1 MSIQPIGNRAIG
13 IQALCVRAL
22 ALLSLAIAMLAC
34 SEQGAPSPGAADG
47 EASAGPL
54 KVVLQTDWY
63 PQPEHAGF
71 YVAQAKGYYR
81 DAGLD
86 VEIRPG
92 GNAVSVPQLV
102 ATGRVQM
109 GIGTTD
115 NLMVAQSRGVPLVSL
130 FPYFQHDPQCVMF
143 HKGSGIKTLAD
154 LDGRTVMV
162 NPGAAYVAYLQKSLG
177 IRLQLVPMDFS
188 LARFLKDPTFVQQC
202 FLTSEPWYVAQ
213 QGVEPGVLPLSSS
226 GFDPYRV
233 VFANAEFVAAHPE
246 QVRAFI
252 SASLRGWREYADG
265 DPAEVH
271 AILAKLN
278 PQQTLEHM
286 AWTRTEMAARA
297 LIVGNVAAGE
307 GLGHVSRT
315 RVRQLEQ
322 QLSALG
328 LLARPVP
335 VETAFAL
342 DLLPAE
348 LLRE

>member
-1 MSIQPIGNRAIG
+1 MSRIAPLLRVIGLRVIG
-13 IQALCVRAL
+13 LRAL
-22 ALLSLAIAMLAC
+22 ALLALVLVLVAC
-34 SEQGAPSPGAADG
+34 SEQGATPQAAAPGDAPAA
-47 EASAGPL
+47 PL

-102 ATGRVQM
+102 ATGRVQF

-143 HKGSGIKTLAD
+143 HKSAGIRTLAD

-188 LARFLKDPTFVQQC
+188 LARFLKDPTFIQQC

-233 VFANAEFVAAHPE
+233 VFANAEFVAEHPE

-252 SASLRGWREYADG
+252 AASLRGWREYADG
-265 DPAEVH
+265 DDGEVH
-271 AILAKLN
+271 ALIAKLN
-278 PQQTLEHM
+278 PQQTLDHM
-286 AWTRTEMAARA
+286 AWTRKEMSARA
-297 LIVGNVAAGE
+297 LIEGNVAAGE
-307 GLGHVSRT
+307 GLGHVSRA

-322 QLSALG
+322 QLTALG
-328 LLARPVP
+328 LLAGPVP
-335 VETAFAL
+335 IEKAFKL
-342 DLLPAE
+342 ELLPPG
-348 LLRE
+348 LVKD